1 MRAMPILLLGAG
13 IILLGVFLVFFQ
25 KGSTIDAQKALWRFV
40 LLIIIP
46 LALFYLILLGRSLPA
61 LLVLFIVAPLVVKE
75 IKSLRTEGAIAKED
89 EAIDLTALSKAEAYK
104 ILGLEDGAS
113 AEDVKSAHAR
123 LIKKNH
129 PDQEG
134 NAWLAAKINAA
145 RDVLLEKSDK
155 DV

>member
-61 LLVLFIVAPLVVKE
+61 LLVLFSVAPL
-75 IKSLRTEGAIAKED
+75 D
-89 EAIDLTALSKAEAYK
+89 PM
-104 ILGLEDGAS
+104 
-113 AEDVKSAHAR
+113 
-123 LIKKNH
+123 KKMRKTKPMPLPMPN
-129 PDQEG
+129 
-134 NAWLAAKINAA
+134 
-145 RDVLLEKSDK
+145 
-155 DV
+155 